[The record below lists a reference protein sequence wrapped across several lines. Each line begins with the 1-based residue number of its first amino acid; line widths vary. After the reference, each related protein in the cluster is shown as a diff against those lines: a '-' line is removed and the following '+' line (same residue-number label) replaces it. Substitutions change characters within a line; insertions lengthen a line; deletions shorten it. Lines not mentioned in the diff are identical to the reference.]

1 MRRQIGA
8 VVTVHLLR
16 RVPGR
21 GEVAHFALAAAV
33 LLLFAFGI
41 LAPIS
46 LDAATQNGVPAQ
58 PPAASV
64 SPAPSAAPLSGP
76 SQSYTPDWQ
85 VAAGGHMAFDI
96 VSIKPDSAELSAQNT
111 HSNVPLGPMD
121 SFTPTGGLLESSDF
135 PLLIYIE
142 FAYKLNPAQMQ
153 SVQSQ
158 LPKWANNARYDI
170 EARASGNPTKDQ
182 FRIMMQALLADRFKL
197 AAHWERKDAPV
208 LALVLDKPGKFG
220 PHLQLHPADQ
230 PCSTAPTDAGP
241 NAKVAGGF
249 PEQCGSLSVN
259 QGSVPGRIAVGG
271 RDVALSML
279 ASMLGS
285 QPMIN
290 INKPVIDQT
299 GIQGKIDFTM
309 EFSPEVPPGLGF
321 TPDPNGPTFL
331 EALKDQLGIKM
342 ESATARVDS
351 IVIDHIEQPTEN

>member
-1 MRRQIGA
+1 VGI
-8 VVTVHLLR
+8 HFLK
-16 RVPGR
+16 RVRSHGK
-21 GEVAHFALAAAV
+21 VAHSIPKAALLLLAFCALAPTSIHATAQNAA
-33 LLLFAFGI
+33 
-41 LAPIS
+41 
-46 LDAATQNGVPAQ
+46 PAQ
-58 PPAASV
+58 QPAASA
-64 SPAPSAAPLSGP
+64 PAPPSAAASSALGP
-76 SQSYTPDWQ
+76 SYAPDWQ
-85 VAAGGHMAFDI
+85 VAAGGHMTFDI

-111 HSNVPLGPMD
+111 HSNIPLGPMD
-121 SFTPTGGLLESSDF
+121 SFTPTGGLLQSADY
-135 PLLIYIE
+135 PLLIYIS
-142 FAYKLNPAQMQ
+142 FAYKLNPAQIQ

-158 LPKWANNARYDI
+158 LPKWATSARYDV

-182 FRIMMQALLADRFKL
+182 FRIMMQAMLADRFKL
-197 AAHWERKDAPV
+197 AAHWERRDTPV

-230 PCSTAPTDAGP
+230 PCTTAPADDP

-249 PEQCGSLSVN
+249 PGQCGALSVN
-259 QGSVPGRIAVGG
+259 QGSVAGRVAVGG

-285 QPMIN
+285 QPIIN
-290 INKPVIDQT
+290 ISKPVIDHT
-299 GIQGKIDFTM
+299 GIQGKIDFTL

-342 ESATARVDS
+342 EPATAPVDS